1 IRRDATIPP
10 LAMVTKGQG
19 FVAVQLEGTV
29 VIGAY
34 FSPNRPTV
42 EFGHFLGGI
51 GAIARR
57 LAPRP
62 VILAGD
68 LNAKSVAWGSPRS
81 DARGRLLERWANAV
95 VLCLLN
101 RGSVATCVRW
111 QGESIVD
118 VTFAS
123 PAIAR
128 RIRDWRVLEGAETLS
143 DHRYIRFD
151 LSARSTVADVHG
163 DHPRSASRSF
173 PKWALK
179 RLNKELLM
187 EASTVAAW
195 APMRPHPVEVEDE
208 AGWFRDTMRRI
219 CDVSMPRISPRPP
232 NRQVYWWSPEIAQLR
247 VECVRAR
254 RQCARHRR
262 RRLPRR
268 NDPVA
273 FAVVEAQ
280 LYGAF

>member
-1 IRRDATIPP
+1 PP
-10 LAMVTKGQG
+10 LAMVTRGQG
-19 FVAVQLEGTV
+19 FVAVKLEETV

-81 DARGRLLERWANAV
+81 DARGRLLERWAHAAG
-95 VLCLLN
+95 LCLLN

-187 EASTVAAW
+187 EASSVAAW

-232 NRQVYWWSPEIAQLR
+232 NRQVYWWSPEIAQL
-247 VECVRAR
+247 
-254 RQCARHRR
+254 
-262 RRLPRR
+262 
-268 NDPVA
+268 
-273 FAVVEAQ
+273 
-280 LYGAF
+280 